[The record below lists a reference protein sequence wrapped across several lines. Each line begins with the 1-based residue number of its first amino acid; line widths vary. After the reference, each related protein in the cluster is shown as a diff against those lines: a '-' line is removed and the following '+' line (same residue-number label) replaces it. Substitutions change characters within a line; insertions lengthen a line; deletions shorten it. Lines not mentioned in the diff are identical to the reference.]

1 MDKKNGVIDSRVVGV
16 VAIHVVA
23 FLAAVRVVNPM
34 VKSSM
39 NMHYY
44 LQKDYTSLTALF
56 KALGKGDLFR
66 WCCDCILYFARM
78 LGLSYEQLNID
89 VFVILQ
95 PLLISCLLI
104 LFVLQSWKLKVG

>member
-1 MDKKNGVIDSRVVGV
+1 MAKKNEVIDNRVVAV
-16 VAIHVVA
+16 VVTHVVA
-23 FLAAVRVVNPM
+23 FLVAVSIVNPM
-34 VKSSM
+34 VRSSV

-44 LQKDYTSLTALF
+44 LQKDYHSVTALF
-56 KALGKGDLFR
+56 KALGKGDLFK
-66 WCCDCILYFARM
+66 WCCDCILYFAKM

-104 LFVLQSWKLKVG
+104 LFVLQSWKLRAC

>member
-66 WCCDCILYFARM
+66 WCYCILYFARM